1 MQKKNLLK
9 AICVALVAISFSCAE
24 SATEKTGPDTTAPT
38 TIDTNISRSAAP
50 IDTTKKDS
58 GDRNQRPLPPPPPP
72 ASTTTN

>member
-24 SATEKTGPDTTAPT
+24 ATTEKTGSDTTPPV
-38 TIDTNISRSAAP
+38 TIDTNVARSAAP
-50 IDTTKKDS
+50 IDTTKKDT